1 MMYSLLLISCVIA
14 VAQSFLATSAFRLAN
29 AIVSFR
35 CNESGGGSSIGSS
48 RTLNQRGYYQI
59 RLMAFQQQLGTFE
72 ELILCDESVTV
83 RNDRRVRYFDLTNA
97 STLSVPITINNSN
110 NTVLLPQ
117 PGMLVEY
124 NTAWELQKHLL
135 QSHIDRLSTV
145 TVGVITGNSDNYCAE
160 LPSTFSSSF
169 LPLDVNND
177 VMTNR
182 IGADTIIL
190 VEHEPVYTLGTGS
203 DISFILESQKSNQFV
218 PPIVRIDRGGEVTYH
233 GPGQLTVYPIID
245 LRNYNQDIHWYM
257 RALEEVVVRAINNVL
272 INDGQSTLVAHR
284 EENIT
289 GVWINDYKVAAIGVK
304 CRKWITQHGF
314 AINITPESMQYLDN
328 IVPCGLLGRKVGYVN
343 QFLHQKPITVS
354 QMTEHIIQA
363 LGDVFQIRLVP

>member
-1 MMYSLLLISCVIA
+1 
-14 VAQSFLATSAFRLAN
+14 
-29 AIVSFR
+29 
-35 CNESGGGSSIGSS
+35 
-48 RTLNQRGYYQI
+48 
-59 RLMAFQQQLGTFE
+59 
-72 ELILCDESVTV
+72 
-83 RNDRRVRYFDLTNA
+83 
-97 STLSVPITINNSN
+97 
-110 NTVLLPQ
+110 
-117 PGMLVEY
+117 
-124 NTAWELQKHLL
+124 
-135 QSHIDRLSTV
+135 
-145 TVGVITGNSDNYCAE
+145 
-160 LPSTFSSSF
+160 
-169 LPLDVNND
+169 
-177 VMTNR
+177 MTNR

-272 INDGQSTLVAHR
+272 INDGQSALVAHR

-343 QFLHQKPITVS
+343 QFLQHKPITVS
-354 QMTEHIIQA
+354 QMTDHIIQS
-363 LGDVFQIRLVP
+363 LGDVFQIRLVPY